1 MADFTNVDFEDGY
14 GKIISPTFSDLFVW
28 NEDKEEYI
36 YDDASLE
43 YAQKMYDKCRDG
55 VFFIIFEKVD

>member
-14 GKIISPTFSDLFVW
+14 GKIITPTFSDLFVW

-36 YDDASLE
+36 YDENVLD
-43 YAQKMYDKCRDG
+43 YAQKN
-55 VFFIIFEKVD
+55 VW